1 VQADIDGVETA
12 CLGSPL
18 AETLVDQG
26 EPSGGAMPAT
36 VVSVTMK
43 IVNAGYF
50 EFTLYPG
57 VRPDDPYPGRAAP
70 ASVVDVGTSQL
81 VPGHASLW
89 GSGFRLPHSTLDPS
103 LGAK

>member
-1 VQADIDGVETA
+1 MQADIDEVKIA
-12 CLGSPL
+12 CLGSLL
-18 AETLVDQG
+18 AETLADQG
-26 EPSGGAMPAT
+26 EPSRGAMPAT

-50 EFTLYPG
+50 EFTLFPG
-57 VRPDDPYPGRAAP
+57 VHLDDPYPERAAP

-89 GSGFRLPHSTLDPS
+89 GSGVRLPHSTLDPS